1 MSKYFAIIFA
11 TVMASLLAV
20 QAQQPQSKTADRVVG
35 VLTAVDASQSKI
47 TVKEDQTSTEYSVS
61 VAGTKTILK
70 VGPDLNLK
78 SATRLTPEQL
88 AVGDRVSIRGRKPEG
103 STGQIDAASVLVMT
117 ASAVEQVHQKELEDW
132 KSRGVSGVVASID
145 PSGSHLIMTVRSQEG
160 PKPVTVDLANV
171 KQYTRYSPENPKSPT
186 ASKLADIQPGDQLRV
201 LGTKS
206 EDGGTITGEKV
217 YSGSFRTLAA
227 TVASVAPD
235 GKTMVVNDL
244 QTKKPVTVE
253 LTDDSAVRQ
262 MPPQMAMM
270 LARRLNPSLRSAQGA
285 GAAGAG
291 GGHWNGNA
299 SVAAVGQPSNGKPPN
314 PAGASPAPA
323 ENPSAQN
330 PGASAAAAPEPGSGG
345 SGGPRGPGMARGD
358 LTQMIER
365 LPKIPVSDLKPGQAV
380 VVSGGAANANAQ
392 LVATNIIS
400 GVEPILQSAPSR
412 GGNSALNSMWS
423 LGDLLRSR

>member
-1 MSKYFAIIFA
+1 
-11 TVMASLLAV
+11 
-20 QAQQPQSKTADRVVG
+20 
-35 VLTAVDASQSKI
+35 
-47 TVKEDQTSTEYSVS
+47 
-61 VAGTKTILK
+61 
-70 VGPDLNLK
+70 
-78 SATRLTPEQL
+78 
-88 AVGDRVSIRGRKPEG
+88 
-103 STGQIDAASVLVMT
+103 MT

-132 KSRGVSGVVASID
+132 KTRGVSGMVASVD

-171 KQYTRYSPENPKSPT
+171 KQYTRYSPENPKNPVE
-186 ASKLADIQPGDQLRV
+186 SKLADIQAGDQVRV
-201 LGTKS
+201 LGSKS
-206 EDGGTITGEKV
+206 EDGATVTAEKV

-285 GAAGAG
+285 GAAGSG
-291 GGHWNGNA
+291 GGHWNGNGGTA
-299 SVAAVGQPSNGKPPN
+299 PGGQPSNGQPPS

-323 ENPSAQN
+323 ENPSARN
-330 PGASAAAAPEPGSGG
+330 PGASAAAAAEPGSGG
-345 SGGPRGPGMARGD
+345 PGSGARGSGMARGD

-423 LGDLLRSR
+423 LGDLSVPGE